1 METLEFNAL
10 LQECIEQDKKIGDA
24 KGADYTIGSSD
35 RLNNFKTV
43 GELVCCPHCQKPVG
57 PRAVW
62 AVYLL
67 KHMLALLAWVKTGKV
82 ESEGLAGRIYD
93 VRLYGAL
100 GLAIAKEQASEG
112 VITAYEI
119 NQNLDALTQKAMPVV
134 EVGPGVRDGSVW
146 HQLGVT
152 DRRVGPQ
159 DRRHHCDRTVQ
170 QHRGGGLRGSVGR
183 RSYDVDNPWFFR
195 NGW

>member
-1 METLEFNAL
+1 METPEFNAL

-62 AVYLL
+62 AVYIL

-82 ESEGLAGRIYD
+82 ESEGLAGRVYD

-100 GLAIAKEQASEG
+100 GLAIAKEQQAVPEVAG
-112 VITAYEI
+112 VSPEH
-119 NQNLDALTQKAMPVV
+119 LGGPV
-134 EVGPGVRDGSVW
+134 EAGPGVREGSVW
-146 HQLGVT
+146 HFLAQDGYGGLERRTGPK
-152 DRRVGPQ
+152 DRRSEQSRDFYLSDDNPA
-159 DRRHHCDRTVQ
+159 RRRSS
-170 QHRGGGLRGSVGR
+170 RGR
-183 RSYDVDNPWFFR
+183 RSNDVKYCKVL
-195 NGW
+195 